1 MAGPLYPS
9 LYQINTRVLMTD
21 LSPKLRRMATLDDIP
36 ETSLDAWQGQGFDWI
51 YFLGVWQT
59 GPASRAVSR
68 SNPEWRR
75 EYESLLPD
83 LKDADISGSCFAVTA
98 YTVHTDLGGNA
109 ALERLRQ
116 RLHTRNLL
124 LMLDFVPNHTG
135 LGHRWVREHPEFYVA
150 GSEDDLRAAPQNYTR
165 VGTRQGERIF
175 AYGRDPYFP
184 GWPDTLQ
191 LNYGQMAVQEA
202 MTGELAKVAAF
213 ADGARC
219 DMAMLIL
226 PEVFQRTW
234 GISIQPFWP
243 AATQRIREQHAG
255 FVFMAE
261 VYWDLEWTLQQQGF
275 DYTYDKRLYDRL
287 RDRHSRTGR
296 EHLSADM
303 AFQQRSARFLE
314 NHDEPRAAATF
325 PDDVHRA
332 AAVVTFL
339 SPGLRF
345 FHDGQF
351 EGKQKRV
358 SVHLCR
364 APKEETNLV
373 LQEFYRRLLGCVR
386 LAAVREGEW
395 QLLECRQAWD
405 GNWTSDC
412 FIVFAWRGK
421 NGERLLVVVNYAANQ
436 SQCFV
441 RLPFED
447 LRGANVRLRDLM
459 HTPRYDRQGDVLLT
473 QGLFLDLPPWGY
485 NVLDVQTLDA

>member
-9 LYQINTRVLMTD
+9 LYEVNTRLMMTD
-21 LSPKLRRMATLDDIP
+21 LSQKLGRMATLDDIP
-36 ETSLDAWQGQGFDWI
+36 EVSLDGWQRQGFDWI
-51 YFLGVWQT
+51 YLLGVWQT

-68 SNPEWRR
+68 SNPQWRR
-75 EYESLLPD
+75 EFESELDD
-83 LKDADISGSCFAVTA
+83 LRDSDICGSCFAVTA
-98 YTVHTDLGGNA
+98 YTVHADLGGDGA
-109 ALERLRQ
+109 MERLQQ
-116 RLHTRNLL
+116 RMHQHGLQV
-124 LMLDFVPNHTG
+124 MLDFVPNHTG

-150 GSEDDLRAAPQNYTR
+150 GSEDDLSAAPESYIR
-165 VGTRQGERIF
+165 VGTRQGDRVV

-191 LNYGQMAVQEA
+191 LNYGKPEVQAA
-202 MTGELAKVAAF
+202 MLGELEKVAAL

-226 PEVFQRTW
+226 PEIFQRTW
-234 GISIQPFWP
+234 GISMQPFWP
-243 AATQRIREQHAG
+243 AATQRIHEQHSG

-287 RDRHSRTGR
+287 RDQYARAIR
-296 EHLSADM
+296 EHLGAEP
-303 AFQQRSARFLE
+303 AYQRRLARFLE
-314 NHDEPRAAATF
+314 NHDETRAAAAF
-325 PDDVHRA
+325 ADNVHQA

-345 FHDGQF
+345 FHDGQL
-351 EGKQKRV
+351 EGKQRHT

-364 APKEETNLV
+364 GPYEEANLA
-373 LQEFYRRLLGCVR
+373 LQEFYRRLLGCVS
-386 LAAVREGEW
+386 LPAVREGEW
-395 QLLECRQAWD
+395 QLLDSTQAWD

-412 FIVFAWRGK
+412 FIAFAWRSK
-421 NGERLLVVVNYAANQ
+421 DQRLLVVVNYAVNQ

-441 RLPFED
+441 RLPFEE

-459 HTPRYDRQGDVLLT
+459 DTPCYDRQGDVLLDR
-473 QGLFLDLPPWGY
+473 GLFVDLPPWGY
-485 NVLDVQTLDA
+485 NVFDVQKLEQ